1 MLIIIKWIFV
11 ETTLTVLP
19 PIFQMYPILRWLTA
33 IILNVG
39 IILISSI
46 SCKFSRLSYW
56 LEIIRIWK
64 VIWIYLLVHD
74 VRLLSLG
81 SLHLV
86 NLFYLGEHVV
96 LIAFDLESAFLLHRQ
111 LWILILTTHRPMLQT
126 LTILSTTNWNRRLLF
141 ILVKKLIIKISFLHY
156 LFTGIKFDEMVEV
169 WFYLAY
175 SFLYDWS
182 GYLKITK
189 LLFFLLFFYTLPLQ
203 SLLMQNLMILI
214 IVQLVLIKYFN
225 VISIEIILI
234 ISIVTVIR
242 THAFLFIII
251 L

>member
-1 MLIIIKWIFV
+1 
-11 ETTLTVLP
+11 
-19 PIFQMYPILRWLTA
+19 
-33 IILNVG
+33 
-39 IILISSI
+39 
-46 SCKFSRLSYW
+46 
-56 LEIIRIWK
+56 
-64 VIWIYLLVHD
+64 
-74 VRLLSLG
+74 
-81 SLHLV
+81 
-86 NLFYLGEHVV
+86 
-96 LIAFDLESAFLLHRQ
+96 
-111 LWILILTTHRPMLQT
+111 MLQT

-156 LFTGIKFDEMVEV
+156 LFTGIEFDEMVEV